1 MNRLMYYQMK
11 FFSTLLTLN
20 IYSHIY
26 IETNVE
32 KNGDA
37 SVRPHKNVFG
47 NSTNEN
53 SRCEYSRKKNRAE

>member
-1 MNRLMYYQMK
+1 MSIPCADGI
-11 FFSTLLTLN
+11 FLL
-20 IYSHIY
+20 YDRR
-26 IETNVE
+26 TNK

-53 SRCEYSRKKNRAE
+53 SRCEYSSKQRRDVSESKITLN